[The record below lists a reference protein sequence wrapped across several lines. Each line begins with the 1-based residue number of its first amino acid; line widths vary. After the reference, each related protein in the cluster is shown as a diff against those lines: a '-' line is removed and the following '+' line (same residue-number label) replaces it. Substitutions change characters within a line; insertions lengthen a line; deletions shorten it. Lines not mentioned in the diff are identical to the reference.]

1 MVVNFDGVSLKF
13 KVEYEDYSHT
23 DWNGTLES
31 VRIYRDSAYTV
42 SNVVYEGMNLSEL
55 MLIYPMIDETG
66 FVYSYEYEDNDY
78 EMSFT
83 YDDNYNITSVIV
95 SEAD

>member
-1 MVVNFDGVSLKF
+1 
-13 KVEYEDYSHT
+13 
-23 DWNGTLES
+23 
-31 VRIYRDSAYTV
+31 
-42 SNVVYEGMNLSEL
+42 